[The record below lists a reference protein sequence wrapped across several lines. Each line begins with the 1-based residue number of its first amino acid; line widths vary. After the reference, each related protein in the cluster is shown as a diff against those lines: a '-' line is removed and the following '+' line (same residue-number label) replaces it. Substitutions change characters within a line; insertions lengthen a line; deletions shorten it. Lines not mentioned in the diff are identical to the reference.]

1 MSKPRDASKRR
12 LLGGTLVLGGTAL
25 GSSMLTAAA
34 SAAASH
40 KLQKQPAAPAPLFD
54 PTLENYPGYSA
65 HIAVP
70 ETLKADGDNN
80 DGLNAL

>member
-1 MSKPRDASKRR
+1 MNKPMDASKRR

-25 GSSMLTAAA
+25 GTGLLPAAA
-34 SAAASH
+34 GATATPG
-40 KLQKQPAAPAPLFD
+40 LRKQPAAPAPLFD

-65 HIAVP
+65 RIAVP
-70 ETLKADGDNN
+70 ETLQGAGCGH